1 MDVNYATNIAILDEN
16 GFVENIIW
24 GLIYQ
29 MDEFNETYTKAV
41 VIDDYDITIGDQYIN
56 GEWYR
61 DGKEIDVRTN
71 AEKIEEV
78 ETILDILYEGAEVTD
93 E

>member
-1 MDVNYATNIAILDEN
+1 MDMNYATNIAVLDEN